1 VSWLPCVSSWAT
13 RIFGI
18 AMRMTIQEV
27 GTLVAV
33 GARNSS
39 RALPAKTSRS
49 GQASRSATANVPS
62 HDGIGLPPTVSQ
74 DCQLSSVFRVR
85 LSREAGPHRVSGEES
100 IGTGCAG
107 RRFTLL
113 ATARSL
119 SPRRPLSADPGT
131 GHKTTPICGPRTTLA
146 PDCRAGLRSPR
157 SRRDGRV
164 LPGVRRGITVRRRMR
179 GVPGNWSR
187 ARHRGRAPCL

>member
-1 VSWLPCVSSWAT
+1 MSWLPCVSSWAT

-119 SPRRPLSADPGT
+119 SPRRPLSADPGA
-131 GHKTTPICGPRTTLA
+131 GHKTTLSA
-146 PDCRAGLRSPR
+146 DLGLRSR
-157 SRRDGRV
+157 QIAAQDFDH
-164 LPGVRRGITVRRRMR
+164 R
-179 GVPGNWSR
+179 GVVATAESCPVSGEE
-187 ARHRGRAPCL
+187 